1 MNMTKTVSTEDAKLL
16 HESRKKMYDQAE
28 QYRNSFIDKKSG
40 LIDQKYLE
48 HRSCPVCGATDSR
61 EIFKKSGGTYVA
73 CNKCEMI
80 FLNPVFKDDEL
91 VRYYQLN
98 NSNQALA
105 HNSETEFYRRIYT
118 SGLDLICK
126 YKSSGNLLDI
136 GCSSGFFLDIA
147 ANKFSPHGIELNKA
161 EVAIARAKGHPVW
174 DQPIDMVD
182 FEGNDKFDVISLW
195 DVFEHI
201 KDGKSYL
208 QKLKGKLKSDGVIFL
223 QIPSADSLAAR
234 IMRDKC
240 NMFDGLEHVNLYS
253 YRTIT
258 ALALASGYKVQGIE
272 SIIDEL
278 KPVLNYLRY
287 EDPYN
292 GSFSQS
298 SDLDFLKQDL
308 ILSRMLGY
316 KLQVVLSVA

>member
-1 MNMTKTVSTEDAKLL
+1 MTKTVSTEDAKLL

>member
-1 MNMTKTVSTEDAKLL
+1 MTKTVSTEDAKLL

-126 YKSSGNLLDI
+126 YKSSGKLLDI

-253 YRTIT
+253 LRTIT
-258 ALALASGYKVQGIE
+258 ELAINAGYKVQGIE
-272 SIIDEL
+272 SVIDEL
-278 KPVLNYLRY
+278 KPVQNYLRY
-287 EDPYN
+287 EEPYN
-292 GSFSQS
+292 GSFSHS
-298 SDLDFLKQDL
+298 SALDFLTPDL

-316 KLQVVLSVA
+316 KLQVVLTAI